1 MQEFFLTIIVPAF
14 NEEQHLTTSVE
25 EVLKALD
32 QIKINFEIIIVDDC
46 STDNTFRVAQSC
58 SQRNPKVKALQNP
71 KNLGLGGTYRTGLS
85 VASGTHVTWVPADES
100 HPAEGLLPTYQAIGT
115 ADIIIPRVTNPE
127 IRGRRRRLI
136 SRCYTALVNFLSG
149 LHIPYYNGLSVHRVD
164 LLRSI
169 SLQSNGFGFQAEA
182 IVKLIYQKASFMTT
196 EATIYERQSGES
208 KAFTVRNII
217 SVASVLLYILWL
229 RIRRR

>member
-14 NEEQHLTTSVE
+14 NEEEHLKTSVD
-25 EVLKALD
+25 EVRKALE
-32 QIKINFEIIIVDDC
+32 QIEINFEIIIVDDC
-46 STDNTFRVAQSC
+46 STDNTFSIAQNL
-58 SQRNPKVKALQNP
+58 SQRNPHVKVLQNP

-100 HPAEGLLPTYQAIGT
+100 HPARGLLPTYKAIGT

-136 SRCYTALVNFLSG
+136 SRCYTTLVNFLSG
-149 LHIPYYNGLSVHRVD
+149 LHMPYYNGLSVHRVD
-164 LLRSI
+164 LLKNI

-182 IVKLIYQKASFMTT
+182 IVKLIYQKASFITT
-196 EATIYERQSGES
+196 DATIYERPSGES
-208 KAFTVRNII
+208 KAFTLRNIM

-229 RIRRR
+229 RMRRN